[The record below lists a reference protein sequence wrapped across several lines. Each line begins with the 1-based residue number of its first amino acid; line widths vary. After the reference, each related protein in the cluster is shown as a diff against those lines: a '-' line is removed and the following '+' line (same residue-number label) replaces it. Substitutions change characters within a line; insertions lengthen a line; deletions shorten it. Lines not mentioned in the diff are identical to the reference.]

1 MEKFKIVVG
10 TTTRE
15 KNAQGQYNLMTD
27 NKINTNIKV
36 YKTADGKLYRV
47 ETEMYSRRKQALQD
61 IDKIK
66 KLGIKDAFIIRE

>member
-27 NKINTNIKV
+27 NKINANIKV

>member
-1 MEKFKIVVG
+1 MEKFKIVIG